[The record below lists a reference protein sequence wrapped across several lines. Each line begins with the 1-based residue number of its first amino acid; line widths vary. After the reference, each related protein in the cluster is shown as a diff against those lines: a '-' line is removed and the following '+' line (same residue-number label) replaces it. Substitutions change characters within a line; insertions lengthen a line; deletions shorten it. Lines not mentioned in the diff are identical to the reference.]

1 MPEGVN
7 QTGCQGKTINV
18 EEAVKQRQSG
28 GGLFIY
34 SDKQNSEK
42 KKRKTGEIMLNG
54 DLIWPSNYSF
64 FSGLN

>member
-7 QTGCQGKTINV
+7 QTGCRGKTINV
-18 EEAVKQRQSG
+18 EEALKQRQSG

-42 KKRKTGEIMLNG
+42 KKEKQGK
-54 DLIWPSNYSF
+54 
-64 FSGLN
+64 